1 MGKRLIIV
9 ESPAKIKTISKI
21 LGSEYKVMS
30 TVGHIKDLPTRK
42 LGISMT
48 KKNIDLEYVALEKK
62 DKVIKD
68 ICKEAKTADVIF
80 LGPDPDR
87 EGELI
92 AWHIGQEIEQ
102 VVKKPEK
109 IKRIT
114 FHEITK
120 QAITDALTHPS
131 AVDLNKV
138 SAQQAR
144 RVLDRWVGYEVSP
157 VLWKKIKKGLSAGR
171 VQSVVLRLI
180 CDREEDIKNFKPEE
194 SWSIET
200 LGVLSDKSKLPLSL
214 THIKKKKINIT
225 AKDQA
230 EKVVEQLK
238 QETYSITSISDTK
251 RSKKPHAPFTTSTLQ
266 QAAYQQLNFPAA
278 KTMQLAQKLYEGVP
292 LDDDQTPIAL
302 ITYMRTDSTRIAET
316 AIKEARGFIKGTY
329 GENYLPSKP
338 HVFSTKSKGQDAHE
352 AIRPIDISWTPE
364 RVARYVE
371 PGLHKLYSLIW
382 RRFVACQMHEAQYAQ
397 RKIIVNGGPFTLSA
411 TGSTLL
417 FEGFLKVYNVADEE
431 QEAQTSKLP
440 ADIADGATVALT
452 AIIPKQHFT
461 QPPARFSEASM
472 IKEMEKTGIGRPSTY
487 VAILKTIRER
497 AYTELDDKKRFVPT
511 ELGITVTKLLV
522 EHLPKIMN
530 ISFTAEMETDLDK
543 IAHGDLQRD
552 KLLRDFYTTFSRDLA
567 SFKEDAGS
575 GRALEETP
583 IMCPSCGQA
592 KLVIRFGKAGPF
604 LGCPTFPACSFTSN
618 FIREADGTITIV
630 APEQP
635 ALLEETCPQCGK
647 QLRRVMGR
655 FGAFTACSGYP
666 ECKYIHQKI
675 AQFPCPKCGGQI
687 GERSWKGKVFWGC
700 RNYPTCNFSISGEI
714 AEQPC
719 PQCASPYLRKRK
731 TTKGEM
737 LVCPN
742 KECGYSTPQ

>member
-1 MGKRLIIV
+1 MGKRLVIV
-9 ESPAKIKTISKI
+9 ESPAKIKTITKI

-42 LGISMT
+42 LGITMT
-48 KKNIDLEYVALEKK
+48 KNKIDLEYVTLEKK

-68 ICKEAKTADVIF
+68 ICKEAKTAEVIF

-92 AWHIGQEIEQ
+92 AWHIGQEIES
-102 VVKKPEK
+102 VVKNPEK

-120 QAITDALTHPS
+120 HAITDAIAHPTS
-131 AVDLNKV
+131 VDAHKV

-171 VQSVVLRLI
+171 VQSVALRLI
-180 CDREEDIKNFKPEE
+180 CDREEEIKHFKPEE

-200 LGVLSDKSKLPLSL
+200 IGHLEDKSKLPLSL

-225 AKDQA
+225 TQA
-230 EKVVEQLK
+230 QADKVVEELK
-238 QETYSITSISDTK
+238 KEAYKITAIADTK
-251 RSKKPHAPFTTSTLQ
+251 RSKKPAAPFTTSTLQ
-266 QAAYQQLNFPAA
+266 QAAYQQLNFPVA

-302 ITYMRTDSTRIAET
+302 ITYMRTDSTRISET
-316 AIKEARGFIKGTY
+316 AVKDTRGFIKGTY
-329 GENYLPSKP
+329 GESYLPTKP
-338 HVFSTKSKGQDAHE
+338 HVFSAKSKGQDAHE

-364 RVARYVE
+364 RVAQYVE
-371 PGLHKLYSLIW
+371 PGLHKLYGLIW

-397 RKIIVNGGPFTLSA
+397 RKVTVEGGAFTLSA

-417 FEGFLKVYNVADEE
+417 FEGFLKVYNSADEE
-431 QEAQTSKLP
+431 QEAQTPKLP
-440 ADIADGATVALT
+440 ADLKEGAAVELT
-452 AIIPKQHFT
+452 AVTPKQHFT
-461 QPPARFSEASM
+461 QPPARFSEASLV
-472 IKEMEKTGIGRPSTY
+472 KEMEKAGIGRPSTY

-511 ELGITVTKLLV
+511 ELGAMVTKLLV

-567 SFKEDAGS
+567 SFKEVAG
-575 GRALEETP
+575 GGKTLEETT
-583 IMCPSCGQA
+583 ISCPSCGKA
-592 KLVIRFGKAGPF
+592 NLVVRFGKAGPF
-604 LGCPTFPACSFTSN
+604 LGCPTFPECNFTSN
-618 FIREADGTITIV
+618 FTRDVEGAITMT
-630 APEQP
+630 ATEQP

-675 AQFPCPKCGGQI
+675 ASFPCPKCGGQL
-687 GERSWKGKVFWGC
+687 GERNWKGKIFWGC

-714 AEQPC
+714 VEEKC
-719 PQCASPYLRKRK
+719 PLCSSPYLRKRK
-731 TTKGEM
+731 TTKGDA
-737 LVCPN
+737 LACPN
-742 KECGYSTPQ
+742 KECGYTKLA